1 MKRQTRAFWNLHFQ
15 KRLFIITMGLFL
27 ITILL
32 IFLGFSYYI
41 IKDTE
46 AKSKEYFINMS
57 EKSRQRIEQFVDNM
71 QSVSMQ
77 IVANS
82 TIQNTYLSALESE
95 DLSIKYFDIHPE
107 EKFKI
112 RRECAAINNV
122 TNSVQKIYIYSK
134 PHAFFSYNSYTLDY
148 NYIQTMID
156 QTTVD
161 QINWDSKYYYMLAGP
176 HKDPWSDDSTLV
188 ISLYRPLIT
197 TYSTQ
202 EKIAMI
208 EIENSYSKLESAC
221 DNSEYEDYTIV
232 LVDQKTQSVVYP
244 YNNFDNIT
252 EEYYINESNST
263 NKGFYIK
270 QDTDGNK
277 QLLYNMK
284 ISNSSWEIIISQ
296 PFSSYVSPL
305 KNIVLLIGFLFSICV
320 IVAGFGVYLTTIKL
334 SLPIIEL
341 RKSLDE
347 ITIEKTQIDTQ
358 FHTNNEIEQ
367 LSEKINTVLLALK
380 DSIKKLNISKE
391 AEYEAKIQSLQAQIN
406 PHFLYNSLMAISAA
420 GQEEENIKVQKMCT
434 QLSTLFRYS
443 YSNDAVSTV
452 GSEISNITTYME
464 FMKNRYLDELQY
476 KIIYNKNLQDNLI
489 PKLLLQPL
497 IENCFTHG
505 FKSIKPPLYI
515 GVDCEIEGNQ
525 WSIRVTDNGG
535 GFSEKK
541 RKEIN
546 EQISKIDDDFRDNV
560 YGISIDTKNQALLNV
575 YIRLKAMYGDK
586 AMMSISNSEK
596 GGTVIEIRGGII
608 N

>member
-1 MKRQTRAFWNLHFQ
+1 LC
-15 KRLFIITMGLFL
+15 
-27 ITILL
+27 
-32 IFLGFSYYI
+32 
-41 IKDTE
+41 
-46 AKSKEYFINMS
+46 
-57 EKSRQRIEQFVDNM
+57 
-71 QSVSMQ
+71 
-77 IVANS
+77 NS
-82 TIQNTYLSALESE
+82 CRFRS
-95 DLSIKYFDIHPE
+95 
-107 EKFKI
+107 
-112 RRECAAINNV
+112 
-122 TNSVQKIYIYSK
+122 
-134 PHAFFSYNSYTLDY
+134 
-148 NYIQTMID
+148 
-156 QTTVD
+156 
-161 QINWDSKYYYMLAGP
+161 
-176 HKDPWSDDSTLV
+176 
-188 ISLYRPLIT
+188 
-197 TYSTQ
+197 
-202 EKIAMI
+202 
-208 EIENSYSKLESAC
+208 
-221 DNSEYEDYTIV
+221 
-232 LVDQKTQSVVYP
+232 
-244 YNNFDNIT
+244 
-252 EEYYINESNST
+252 
-263 NKGFYIK
+263 
-270 QDTDGNK
+270 
-277 QLLYNMK
+277 
-284 ISNSSWEIIISQ
+284 
-296 PFSSYVSPL
+296 
-305 KNIVLLIGFLFSICV
+305 
-320 IVAGFGVYLTTIKL
+320 YLTTIKL

>member
-1 MKRQTRAFWNLHFQ
+1 MKRQSRTFWNLHFQ

-41 IKDTE
+41 VKDME
-46 AKSKEYFINMS
+46 AKSKDYFINMS

-77 IVANS
+77 IVANN

-95 DLSIKYFDIHPE
+95 NLSIKYFDIHPE

-134 PHAFFSYNSYTLDY
+134 PNAFFSYNSYTLDY
-148 NYIQTMID
+148 KHIQTMMD
-156 QTTVD
+156 QTNVD
-161 QINWDSKYYYMLAGP
+161 QTNWDSKYYYMLAGP
-176 HKDPWSDDSTLV
+176 HKDTWSDDSALV

-208 EIENSYSKLESAC
+208 EIENSYSKLETAC
-221 DNSEYEDYTIV
+221 DNSEYDDYSIV
-232 LVDQKTQSVVYP
+232 LVDQKTQAVVYP
-244 YNNFDNIT
+244 YEKYDEKT

-270 QDTDGNK
+270 QDKDGNK
-277 QLLYNMK
+277 QLLYNVK
-284 ISNSSWEIIISQ
+284 ISNSSWEIIVSQ
-296 PFSSYVSPL
+296 PFSNYVNPL
-305 KNIVLLIGFLFSICV
+305 KNIVFLIGFFFLICV
-320 IVAGFGVYLTTIKL
+320 IVASFGVYLTTIKL

-347 ITIEKTQIDTQ
+347 ITIEKTKIDTQ

-367 LSEKINTVLLALK
+367 LREKINAVLFALK
-380 DSIKKLNISKE
+380 DSIRKLNISQE

-420 GQEEENIKVQKMCT
+420 GQEEENAKVQKMCT
-434 QLSTLFRYS
+434 QLSSLFRYS
-443 YSNDAVSTV
+443 YSNDAVSTI
-452 GSEISNITTYME
+452 GSEISNITTYLE

-476 KIIYNKNLQDNLI
+476 KIIFDQSLKDNLI

-515 GVDCEIEGNQ
+515 GVDCEFEGNQ
-525 WSIRVTDNGG
+525 WTIHVTDNGG

-541 RKEIN
+541 LKEIN
-546 EQISKIDDDFRDNV
+546 EQISKIDDDFRDNL

-575 YIRLKAMYGDK
+575 YIRLKAMYGEK
-586 AMMSISNSEK
+586 AKMLISYSEK